1 MEASVQ
7 SMGVVL
13 VHGGYHGAWCWDG
26 VAPLLDAPTLA
37 VDLPGRGNHATDLD
51 EVSIESSADSVLA
64 DIDAADFDRVVLVGH
79 SLAGVTLPVV
89 AGKLGDR
96 VARLV
101 FVSCLV
107 VPEGESVLSMNPAEQ
122 REDFD
127 RRLRSG
133 PGEVTTLSP
142 EHHRE
147 LLGNDLDAQQLSYV
161 LDRVGPDSMRFFTDT
176 VTWRAKTR
184 AIPKIY
190 VRLLQDRAVAPVDQD
205 EMIRRLG
212 PGVTV
217 HDIDAGHEVMI
228 TKPGDLA
235 AILNRILLTASGGR
249 QGKP

>member
-1 MEASVQ
+1 MDARFLP
-7 SMGVVL
+7 MGVVL

-26 VAPLLDAPTLA
+26 VVPRLDAPTLA
-37 VDLPGRGNHATDLD
+37 VDLPGRGSHPMDLD
-51 EVSIESSADSVLA
+51 EVTIEVSADSVLA
-64 DIDAADFDRVVLVGH
+64 DIDAAGFDRVVLVGH

-107 VPEGESVLSMNPAEQ
+107 VPDGESVLTMNPAEQ

-133 PGEVTTLSP
+133 PGEATTLSP

-147 LLGNDLDAQQLSYV
+147 LLGNDLDDQQCSYV
-161 LDRVGPDSMRFFTDT
+161 LDRVGSDSMRFFTDT
-176 VTWRAKTR
+176 VTWSAETRGMPKT
-184 AIPKIY
+184 Y
-190 VRLLQDRAVAPVDQD
+190 VRLLQDRAVALADQD

-212 PGVTV
+212 TGVTV

-228 TKPGDLA
+228 TRPGDLA
-235 AILNRILLTASGGR
+235 EILNQIVLAASGGR

>member
-1 MEASVQ
+1 MEASAQ

-26 VAPLLDAPTLA
+26 VTPLLDAPTLA

-64 DIDAADFDRVVLVGH
+64 DIDAAGFDRVVLVGH

-107 VPEGESVLSMNPAEQ
+107 VPDGESVLSMNPAEQ

-147 LLGNDLDAQQLSYV
+147 LLGNDLDDRQLSYV

-176 VTWRAKTR
+176 VTWSAETRGMPKT
-184 AIPKIY
+184 Y
-190 VRLLQDRAVAPVDQD
+190 VRLLQDRAVAPADQD
-205 EMIRRLG
+205 EMIRHLG

-235 AILNRILLTASGGR
+235 AILNRIVLAASGGR
-249 QGKP
+249 QAKA

>member
-1 MEASVQ
+1 MDASRHH
-7 SMGVVL
+7 MGVVL

-26 VAPLLDAPTLA
+26 VVSRLDAPTLA
-37 VDLPGRGNHATDLD
+37 VDLPGRGSHPMDLD
-51 EVSIESSADSVLA
+51 EVTIEVSADSVLA
-64 DIDAADFDRVVLVGH
+64 DIDAAGFDRVVLVGH

-96 VARLV
+96 VVRLV

-107 VPEGESVLSMNPAEQ
+107 VPDGESVLTMNPAEQ
-122 REDFD
+122 REAFD

-133 PGEVTTLSP
+133 PGEVTTLSAD
-142 EHHRE
+142 HHRA
-147 LLGNDLDAQQLSYV
+147 LLGNDLDDQQCSYV

-176 VTWRAKTR
+176 VTWSAETR
-184 AIPKIY
+184 GIPSTY
-190 VRLLQDRAVAPVDQD
+190 VRLLQDRAVALADQD

-228 TKPGDLA
+228 TRPDDLA
-235 AILNRILLTASGGR
+235 AIVNRIVSTASGRR
-249 QGKP
+249 QGET